1 VWVASLKILQLLRQS
16 FTVGHEQAG
25 ICNAALP
32 SFPRSQLEL
41 FGSAR
46 AVSVM
51 PWWNVSEVG
60 GSDWVFKELCDLE
73 SVQRSAHNAVNAAQE
88 WGARTAGKYVVSLYS
103 VPEWAV
109 SPFQWV
115 SRPSAAFTDDN
126 IAGDSNFG
134 VVTRM
139 VGIYGDGSISLMAD
153 VNVLSLV
160 WSGPLLVGGVVNGRI
175 PAPYGGWPA
184 IGARWV
190 A

>member
-1 VWVASLKILQLLRQS
+1 MASLKILQLLRQS

-126 IAGDSNFG
+126 IAGATSFG
-134 VVTRM
+134 EA
-139 VGIYGDGSISLMAD
+139 SH
-153 VNVLSLV
+153 
-160 WSGPLLVGGVVNGRI
+160 
-175 PAPYGGWPA
+175 
-184 IGARWV
+184 
-190 A
+190 